1 MPDLR
6 EEILA
11 RLVAIAAEV
20 PGVATAGRNR
30 VGLSE
35 TARPA
40 VVVLDAYEAAEEEEE
55 RTSRPGHAPQ
65 LVVMTP
71 ELFVLAGKPAAE
83 IGAELNAFR
92 RRIVR
97 RVLTDGP
104 LLGLACPNG
113 FVRYAGCA
121 TALAAG
127 RSMEGE
133 MSLSFA
139 IRYVL
144 RPVEMED

>member
-1 MPDLR
+1 MPDTR

-11 RLVAIAAEV
+11 RLVAIGTQV
-20 PGVATAGRNR
+20 PGIATAGRNR
-30 VGLSE
+30 IGLSE

-40 VVVLDAYEAAEEEEE
+40 IVVLDADEAAEEEE
-55 RTSRPGHAPQ
+55 RASRPAHAPQ
-65 LVVMTP
+65 IVVMMP

-97 RVLTDGP
+97 RVLTDGL
-104 LLGLACPNG
+104 LLGLAGPNG

-121 TALAAG
+121 PALAAG

-144 RPVEMED
+144 RSVEMED

>member
-1 MPDLR
+1 MPDVR

-20 PGVATAGRNR
+20 PGVVLAGRNR
-30 VGLSE
+30 VALSE

-40 VVVLDAYEAAEEEEE
+40 IIVLDADEAAEEDET
-55 RTSRPGHAPQ
+55 RGRPAASPQ

-71 ELFVLAGKPAAE
+71 ELFVLAGRPAAE

-92 RRIVR
+92 RRIIR
-97 RVLTDGP
+97 RVLTDVT
-104 LLGLACPNG
+104 LLGLAGPNG
-113 FVRYAGCA
+113 FVRYAGSA

-127 RSMEGE
+127 RSLEGE

-144 RPVEMED
+144 RPMELED

>member
-1 MPDLR
+1 MADLR
-6 EEILA
+6 ETILA

-30 VGLSE
+30 IGLSE

-40 VVVLDAYEAAEEEEE
+40 IIVLDADEAAEEEE
-55 RTSRPGHAPQ
+55 RTGRPGHAPQ

-71 ELFVLAGKPAAE
+71 ELFVLAGRPAAE
-83 IGAELNAFR
+83 IGAELNAIR
-92 RRIVR
+92 SRIVR

-104 LLGLACPNG
+104 LLDLAGPNG
-113 FVRYAGCA
+113 LIRYAGCA

-133 MSLSFA
+133 MSLAFA

>member
-20 PGVATAGRNR
+20 PGIAMAGRNR
-30 VGLSE
+30 IGLSE

-40 VVVLDAYEAAEEEEE
+40 IVVLDADEAVEEEG
-55 RTSRPGHAPQ
+55 RASRPGYAPQ

-71 ELFVLAGKPAAE
+71 ELFVLAGKPAAD

-92 RRIVR
+92 RRIIR
-97 RVLTDGP
+97 RVLTDAT
-104 LLGLACPNG
+104 LLGLAGPNG

>member
-1 MPDLR
+1 MRCGRSTIARVAVLL
-6 EEILA
+6 LA
-11 RLVAIAAEV
+11 LYIVVDFGTPLLPGAFRFEMSQSIEAGGR
-20 PGVATAGRNR
+20 PGVRLAGSVAHDALAPNP
-30 VGLSE
+30 V
-35 TARPA
+35 PA
-40 VVVLDAYEAAEEEEE
+40 V
-55 RTSRPGHAPQ
+55 R
-65 LVVMTP
+65 
-71 ELFVLAGKPAAE
+71 
-83 IGAELNAFR
+83 AELNAFR

-104 LLGLACPNG
+104 LLGLAGPNG

-121 TALAAG
+121 TTLAAG

-139 IRYVL
+139 VRYVL

>member
-20 PGVATAGRNR
+20 PGVVSAGRNR
-30 VGLSE
+30 VALSE
-35 TARPA
+35 SARPA
-40 VVVLDAYEAAEEEEE
+40 IIVLDADEVVEEEE
-55 RTSRPGHAPQ
+55 RASRPGHAPQ

-71 ELFVLAGKPAAE
+71 ELFVLAGRPAAE
-83 IGAELNAFR
+83 IGAKLNAFR
-92 RRIVR
+92 GRIIR
-97 RVLTDGP
+97 RVLTDAA
-104 LLGLACPNG
+104 LVGLTGPNG
-113 FVRYAGCA
+113 FIRYAGCA

-133 MSLSFA
+133 MS
-139 IRYVL
+139 
-144 RPVEMED
+144 

>member
-6 EEILA
+6 EEVLA

-20 PGVATAGRNR
+20 PGIATAGRNR
-30 VGLSE
+30 IGLSE

-40 VVVLDAYEAAEEEEE
+40 IVVLDADEAAEEEE
-55 RTSRPGHAPQ
+55 RASRPGHAPQ

-71 ELFVLAGKPAAE
+71 ELFMLAGRPAAE
-83 IGAELNAFR
+83 IGAELNTFR

-97 RVLTDGP
+97 RVLTDVT
-104 LLGLACPNG
+104 LHGLTGPNG

-133 MSLSFA
+133 MRLAFA

-144 RPVEMED
+144 RPTEMED

>member
-6 EEILA
+6 EEILS
-11 RLVAIAAEV
+11 RLAAIAAEV
-20 PGVATAGRNR
+20 PGVVSAGRNR
-30 VGLSE
+30 VALSD

-40 VVVLDAYEAAEEEEE
+40 IIVLDADEAAEEEE
-55 RTSRPGHAPQ
+55 RASRPGFAPQ

-83 IGAELNAFR
+83 IGAELSAFR

-97 RVLTDGP
+97 RVLTDAP
-104 LLGLACPNG
+104 LLGLAGPNG

-127 RSMEGE
+127 RSLEGE

-144 RPVEMED
+144 RPMELED

>member
-1 MPDLR
+1 MHAAGQP
-6 EEILA
+6 A
-11 RLVAIAAEV
+11 R
-20 PGVATAGRNR
+20 
-30 VGLSE
+30 
-35 TARPA
+35 
-40 VVVLDAYEAAEEEEE
+40 
-55 RTSRPGHAPQ
+55 PQ

-97 RVLTDGP
+97 RVLTDAT
-104 LLGLACPNG
+104 LLGLAGPNG

-127 RSMEGE
+127 RSLEGE

-144 RPVEMED
+144 RPMEMED

>member
-1 MPDLR
+1 MLDLR

-20 PGVATAGRNR
+20 PGVVLAGRNR
-30 VGLSE
+30 VALSE

-40 VVVLDAYEAAEEEEE
+40 IVVLDADEAAEDEE
-55 RTSRPGHAPQ
+55 RAGRPAASPQ

-71 ELFVLAGKPAAE
+71 ELFVLAGRPAAE

-92 RRIVR
+92 RRIIR
-97 RVLTDGP
+97 RVLTDAP
-104 LLGLACPNG
+104 LLGLAGSNG

-127 RSMEGE
+127 RSLEGE

-144 RPVEMED
+144 RPMELED

>member
-1 MPDLR
+1 MTDLR

-30 VGLSE
+30 IGLSE
-35 TARPA
+35 SARPA
-40 VVVLDAYEAAEEEEE
+40 MVVLDADEAAEEEE
-55 RTSRPGHAPQ
+55 RASRPAHAPQ

-97 RVLTDGP
+97 RVLTDAA
-104 LLGLACPNG
+104 LIGLAGPNG

-133 MSLSFA
+133 MSLAFA

-144 RPVEMED
+144 RPMEMED

>member
-1 MPDLR
+1 MPDIR
-6 EEILA
+6 EQILA
-11 RLVAIAAEV
+11 RLIAIAAGV
-20 PGVATAGRNR
+20 PGVTIAGRNR

-40 VVVLDAYEAAEEEEE
+40 VIVLDADEAAEEDEP
-55 RTSRPGHAPQ
+55 RGRPGHAPQ

-92 RRIVR
+92 RRIVG
-97 RVLTDGP
+97 RVLTDAA
-104 LLGLACPNG
+104 LTGLTGPNG

-144 RPVEMED
+144 RPTDMED

>member
-1 MPDLR
+1 MADLR
-6 EEILA
+6 EQILA

-20 PGVATAGRNR
+20 PGVVNAGRNR
-30 VGLSE
+30 VALSE

-40 VVVLDAYEAAEEEEE
+40 IIVLDADEAAEEDE
-55 RTSRPGHAPQ
+55 RAGRPAASPQ
-65 LVVMTP
+65 FVVMTP
-71 ELFVLAGKPAAE
+71 ELFVLAGRPAAE

-92 RRIVR
+92 RRIIR
-97 RVLTDGP
+97 RVLTDVP
-104 LLGLACPNG
+104 LLWLAGPNG

-144 RPVEMED
+144 RPMDMED

>member
-1 MPDLR
+1 MPDVR

-11 RLVAIAAEV
+11 RLFAIAAEV
-20 PGVATAGRNR
+20 PGVAMAGRNR

-40 VVVLDAYEAAEEEEE
+40 VVVLDADEAAEEDEP
-55 RTSRPGHAPQ
+55 RGRPGHAPQ

-71 ELFVLAGKPAAE
+71 ELFVLAGAPAAE
-83 IGAELNAFR
+83 IGAELNGFR

-97 RVLTDGP
+97 RVLTDAT
-104 LLGLACPNG
+104 LLSLAGPNG

-144 RPVEMED
+144 RPMDMED

>member
-1 MPDLR
+1 MADLR

-20 PGVATAGRNR
+20 PGIAMAGRNR
-30 VGLSE
+30 IGLSE

-40 VVVLDAYEAAEEEEE
+40 IVVLDADEAAEEEE
-55 RTSRPGHAPQ
+55 RASRPGHAPQ

-104 LLGLACPNG
+104 LLGLAGPNG